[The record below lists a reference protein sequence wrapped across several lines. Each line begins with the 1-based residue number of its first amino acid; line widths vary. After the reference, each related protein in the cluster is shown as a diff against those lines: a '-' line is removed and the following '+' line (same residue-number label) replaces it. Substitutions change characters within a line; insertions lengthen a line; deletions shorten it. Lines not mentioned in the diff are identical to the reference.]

1 MMLYNISKP
10 ENLFDRLDSLTGH
23 VEMVMP
29 DGKAFDWKEE
39 GETVKSLWTAVSKAP
54 VDHVEL
60 RLDNREDTRDMLDF
74 LIRGNCCA

>member
-1 MMLYNISKP
+1 MMLYNIAKP
-10 ENLFDRLDSLTGH
+10 ENLFDKLDGLTGH

-39 GETVKSLWTAVSKAP
+39 GGLVKSLWTAVPKAP

-60 RLDNREDTRDMLDF
+60 RLSSREDTRDILDF
-74 LIRGNCCA
+74 LIRGNIA